1 MLELNIRR
9 WEKERFL
16 FEIILWRKKKV
27 YNFYYVYV
35 STEFIKFIG
44 NIFLKRNHDDSYV

>member
-1 MLELNIRR
+1 MGKREVFRNYCGG
-9 WEKERFL
+9 
-16 FEIILWRKKKV
+16 KKKV